1 VTKRNLALIAL
12 AVAIIIETVWLA
24 TEKAEPHGFA
34 FYSVTAF
41 DVLFAAL
48 LIAGG
53 RLRWLAGVLRIAIGL
68 NFGLA
73 VLDRFGVLGA
83 YGSPAVSWGDWGH
96 FVVYTRQ
103 VNAFLPESVA
113 PALALAATVY
123 EIVLS
128 VTLVLGI
135 RTRVFLVAAAILL
148 FLYGTAMTLSFGF
161 ASQLA
166 YGVIVLFAGSLLL
179 STVDSTF
186 LSIDSLLQKRL
197 RTTRVV

>member
-1 VTKRNLALIAL
+1 MTKRNLALIAL

>member
-12 AVAIIIETVWLA
+12 AVAIIIETIWLA

-53 RLRWLAGVLRIAIGL
+53 RLRWLAGVLRIAVGL

-96 FVVYTRQ
+96 FVAYTRQ
-103 VNAFLPESVA
+103 VNALLPESFA

-123 EIVLS
+123 EIVLT

-148 FLYGTAMTLSFGF
+148 FLYGTAMTVSFGF

-186 LSIDSLLQKRL
+186 LSIDSRG
-197 RTTRVV
+197 